1 MNKWEIVD
9 ELSRTNTV
17 EKIIYKL
24 LPASK
29 NRFDCPDDLVQD
41 IYVLLL
47 EKDDKLII
55 DLYNKGELGFYL
67 LKIARNQLLS
77 ANSPYSTK
85 YIKLGAQSD
94 DLTQAANTIFE
105 EDRRRVC

>member
-1 MNKWEIVD
+1 MTKVKIVD

-55 DLYNKGELGFYL
+55 ELYNKGELGFYL

-77 ANSPYSTK
+77 KNSPYYTK
-85 YIKLGAQSD
+85 YIKFKANSD

-105 EDRRRVC
+105 EDRRRVY

>member
-1 MNKWEIVD
+1 MTKYEIID
-9 ELSRTNTV
+9 ELSKDSTV

-29 NRFDCPDDLVQD
+29 NRFDCPEDLIQD

-55 DLYNKGELGFYL
+55 DLYNKGELGYYL
-67 LKIARNQLLS
+67 LKIVKNQLLS
-77 ANSPYSTK
+77 SNSPYFYK
-85 YIKLGAQSD
+85 YIKFRAQSD
-94 DLTQAANTIFE
+94 DISEAAHIVE
-105 EDRRRVC
+105 EDTRRVC

>member
-1 MNKWEIVD
+1 MTKYEIIN
-9 ELSRTNTV
+9 ELSKDNTV

-29 NRFDCPDDLVQD
+29 NRFDCPEDLVQD

-55 DLYNKGELGFYL
+55 DLYNKGELGYYL
-67 LKIARNQLLS
+67 LRIAKNQLLS
-77 ANSPYSTK
+77 ANSPYFYK
-85 YIKLGAQSD
+85 YIKFRAQSD
-94 DLTQAANTIFE
+94 DISEAAHIVE
-105 EDRRRVC
+105 EDTRRVC

>member
-1 MNKWEIVD
+1 MTKVEIID

-24 LPASK
+24 LPTSK
-29 NRFDCPDDLVQD
+29 NQFDCPEDLIQD

-77 ANSPYSTK
+77 KNPPYYTK
-85 YIKLGAQSD
+85 YIKLGANSD
-94 DLTQAANTIFE
+94 DISEAAHIPT
-105 EDRRRVC
+105 EDNR